1 MNHRKAMNEP
11 NKIDSEASVSR
22 RQFLKNSSLATA
34 GAVAAVN
41 FPAVLHAQAKLPIN
55 AVIIG
60 VGGRGGGA
68 GGGFLGA
75 GKGTGGGGKILG
87 GGGLVSEQKARGP
100 KKFGVSG

>member
-41 FPAVLHAQAKLPIN
+41 FPAVFHAQAKQAIEVPGVN
-55 AVIIG
+55 YVII
-60 VGGRGGGA
+60 A
-68 GGGFLGA
+68 TPPGFKATQFKAAVEA
-75 GKGTGGGGKILG
+75 GKHVFTEKP
-87 GGGLVSEQKARGP
+87 VAVDGP
-100 KKFGVSG
+100 GCRI